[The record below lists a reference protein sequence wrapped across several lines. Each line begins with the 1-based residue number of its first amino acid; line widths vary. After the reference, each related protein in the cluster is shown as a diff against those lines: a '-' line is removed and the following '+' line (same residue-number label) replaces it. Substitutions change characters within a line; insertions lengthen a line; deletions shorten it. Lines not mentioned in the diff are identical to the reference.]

1 MPVIIAEHV
10 VISVTKLVYFGTY
23 FSFWNIIG
31 SSVFHNALC
40 EGSFCLPVCIYR
52 GQCPSY
58 FTVGWSQ
65 LSGTVFPIVF
75 YIFMFTFCCI
85 CVTFLCCVCV
95 CVISEEISAF
105 LLWHFSAGQH
115 GFTLWTDKCLKSFQ
129 FHYQW
134 SPGEMC
140 TRIFAFSGCAIFY
153 IYYLFFF
160 KLFSFQSV
168 SLKGAF
174 TPIEPCVE
182 SESEWNWFFWFVC
195 YSVGVDVL
203 FIFVKQI
210 KTNNRCLRGV

>member
-1 MPVIIAEHV
+1 MPVIIAERV

-95 CVISEEISAF
+95 CVISEE
-105 LLWHFSAGQH
+105 
-115 GFTLWTDKCLKSFQ
+115 
-129 FHYQW
+129 
-134 SPGEMC
+134 MC

-203 FIFVKQI
+203 SCCILLNK
-210 KTNNRCLRGV
+210 